1 MMYHN
6 KYNYHNKFGIKLVVF
21 INFIQLILNQLLHL
35 YYNMNI
41 LKKLLNLVI
50 FH

>member
-6 KYNYHNKFGIKLVVF
+6 KYNYHNKFGIKLVVC
-21 INFIQLILNQLLHL
+21 INFIVLILNLLLHL

-41 LKKLLNLVI
+41 LKKLLNIVK